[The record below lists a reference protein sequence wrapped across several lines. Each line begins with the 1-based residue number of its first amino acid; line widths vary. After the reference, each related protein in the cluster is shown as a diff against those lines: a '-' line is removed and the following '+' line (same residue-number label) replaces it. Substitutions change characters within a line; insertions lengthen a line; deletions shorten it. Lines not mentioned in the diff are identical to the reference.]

1 MIIMDNKSDYNNLI
15 NNYIII
21 IQLFF
26 NLFLLTIF
34 IGTLQPDFNMYF
46 TLSEDNQAMLLFFGA
61 FLVTFIFLVFII
73 SYIQKNIN
81 KTLLSLALITS
92 NIFMIGLLYL
102 GTNFYTTKLLF
113 LIPILIAT
121 IQLSMGLNFLIVTL
135 ISVIILFIDDY

>member
-46 TLSEDNQAMLLFFGA
+46 TLSEDNQAMLLFWGFFGHLY
-61 FLVTFIFLVFII
+61 FLV
-73 SYIQKNIN
+73 
-81 KTLLSLALITS
+81 
-92 NIFMIGLLYL
+92 
-102 GTNFYTTKLLF
+102 LLF
-113 LIPILIAT
+113 LT
-121 IQLSMGLNFLIVTL
+121 SKKHQ
-135 ISVIILFIDDY
+135 